1 MESHAVYVSQA
12 EVFADLIARIIA
24 GPHREFDAQR
34 RQFIGHVAT
43 FSNSLVFVS
52 PAIALV
58 KFNAHDQLAKP
69 KANNMDLELGTSQRK
84 SAASAS

>member
-12 EVFADLIARIIA
+12 EVFADLIARVIA

-34 RQFIGHVAT
+34 AAVHRLCSDVFKFTRLCFPSDSSGQFNPDDH
-43 FSNSLVFVS
+43 
-52 PAIALV
+52 
-58 KFNAHDQLAKP
+58 LAKP
-69 KANNMDLELGTSQRK
+69 KANNMDLELGQSQRK